1 MKLSLKVFPLLC
13 IYLLLI
19 SATTIKTPAASLVN
33 MQNNTI
39 VQPKHTTVVKVRKLN
54 FFQRLL
60 LKFIIKKNKKEGGV
74 RADQLASA
82 SLLLGVAACV
92 LLVLGLLI
100 PYVFLAAVP
109 ASIAAMITGSS
120 AVRNKTSLVGKAKT
134 GKALGLGVLI
144 AIGVLFLAVVILIS
158 SFY

>member
-19 SATTIKTPAASLVN
+19 SATSIKTPAASLVN

-39 VQPKHTTVVKVRKLN
+39 VQPNHTTVVKVHKLN

-60 LKFIIKKNKKEGGV
+60 LKLIIKKNKKEGGV
-74 RADQLASA
+74 RADQLAST

-92 LLVLGLLI
+92 FFVLGLLI
-100 PYVFLAAVP
+100 PYVFLASVP

-120 AVRNKTSLVGKAKT
+120 AVRNKTSFVGKAKT

-144 AIGVLFLAVVILIS
+144 AIGVLFLALVILIS